1 VLPNREVEQIPGK
14 MGNDSA
20 GGRAILKLGGK
31 RPELLCDV
39 VKEDLPHVILEIR
52 PGEPTTDV
60 PVGGHVALLEHRAG
74 QFRARAGTVAS
85 VTDGR
90 IAIQLEPAARSLG
103 DREPRLTDCQLPAM
117 FRPLSATGHYG
128 GWRGAIIV
136 RHSPTRLHLQVEEGS
151 AVPGE
156 AELMFSPIGSDVG
169 SSSRPLGEDGAIMNS
184 SDVRSRRV
192 RVRAMT
198 RDVQP
203 APVSGAVTLVVDI
216 SRTLYRAS

>member
-1 VLPNREVEQIPGK
+1 

-20 GGRAILKLGGK
+20 RGRAILKLGGK

-52 PGEPTTDV
+52 PGESPTEV
-60 PVGGHVALLEHRAG
+60 PVGVHVALLEQRAG
-74 QFRARAGTVAS
+74 QFMARAGTVAS
-85 VTDGR
+85 VSDGR
-90 IAIQLEPAARSLG
+90 IAIQLEPAARTFG
-103 DREPRLTDCQLPAM
+103 DREPRLTDCQLQAM
-117 FRPLSATGHYG
+117 FRPLSPSGHYG

-136 RHSPTRLHLQVEEGS
+136 RHSPSRLHLQIEEGS
-151 AVPGE
+151 VVPSQ
-156 AELMFSPIGSDVG
+156 AELMFSPIGSE
-169 SSSRPLGEDGAIMNS
+169 SAASSRTQAEDGALMNS
-184 SDVRSRRV
+184 SDVRSRRI

-198 RDVQP
+198 RDVLP